1 MTEYVYNELI
11 RVYANAC
18 RVPNMKEKHIDMYID
33 DCWELLENMKKDG
46 IEPNINILNSLVHV
60 YANSLK
66 TPELE
71 TKVLPLYEKYKIK
84 HDVFT
89 YQYLIRAYMN
99 VRENDTIMTLYD
111 RMLLKDHFVPN

>member
-18 RVPNMKEKHIDMYID
+18 RVPKMKEKHIDMYIN

-60 YANSLK
+60 YANSLN

-71 TKVLPLYEKYKIK
+71 TKVLPLYEKYRIK
-84 HDVFT
+84 HDAFT
-89 YQYLIRAYMN
+89 Y
-99 VRENDTIMTLYD
+99 
-111 RMLLKDHFVPN
+111 